1 MNPKVC
7 SFLGRLERV
16 LVRLGV
22 ALIACVAVWAVWWP
36 SSQGLF
42 ARDEPAVL
50 GPPLSGLPKPYEE
63 AEALPKFED
72 MKKSAEDGD
81 PSAAY
86 ILAKYYTREIP
97 DPRDR
102 RVWLEKAA
110 AARYPPACYAL
121 GLMLRDEG
129 RIPEAVKNLTIAR
142 DEGAEETDRRYSE
155 EARRALLE
163 IENAAVA
170 RPRDK
175 AAPEK

>member
-1 MNPKVC
+1 MRAFV
-7 SFLGRLERV
+7 
-16 LVRLGV
+16 LGV
-22 ALIACVAVWAVWWP
+22 ALAVA
-36 SSQGLF
+36 
-42 ARDEPAVL
+42 
-50 GPPLSGLPKPYEE
+50 GLPGCRAAKEE
-63 AEALPKFED
+63 GVESSATPGSIPMPHEEALPKFED

-86 ILAKYYTREIP
+86 ILAKYYTRDIP

-110 AARYPPACYAL
+110 TARYPPACYAL

-142 DEGAEETDRRYSE
+142 DEGAEETDRRFSE

-163 IENAAVA
+163 IENAAAA

-175 AAPEK
+175 PAPQK

>member
-7 SFLGRLERV
+7 SFLGRLEHV

-22 ALIACVAVWAVWWP
+22 ALIACAAVWAVWWL

-42 ARDEPAVL
+42 SRDEPAVL
-50 GPPLSGLPKPYEE
+50 GPPQSGIPKPYE
-63 AEALPKFED
+63 EALPKFED

-81 PSAAY
+81 ASAAY

-129 RIPEAVKNLTIAR
+129 TIPEAVKNLTIAR
-142 DEGAEETDRRYSE
+142 DEGSEWTERRFSE

-163 IENAAVA
+163 IENGAVA

-175 AAPEK
+175 AAPKK